1 MAMKKAYW
9 LLLLAP
15 LFWRA
20 DGQVSSG
27 LSKSADS
34 RDFGKSVQPFFAQN
48 CYSCHNAKLKTSGL
62 NLEAYVSATSATQD
76 REEFE
81 KILRRLQTGEMPPK
95 GRPRPNDAELKAVT
109 SWIQGE
115 FDLADR
121 MARPEAPR
129 VLVRRLNRA
138 EYNNTVHDL
147 LGVDDN
153 PADAFPPDDSAYG
166 FDNIAQALSIS
177 PPLMEKYLA
186 TAERVARVA
195 VFGPPLK
202 TETAIFV
209 PPVPRRMEFTNR
221 LQVQPPAYYPMTDY
235 DETGLSQ
242 LGSFHQKYQFPADG
256 EYLIRIVGAGFR
268 PNGSDP
274 GQMTVWLDGKLIQT
288 FSVDV
293 DVEQSG

>member
-1 MAMKKAYW
+1 MLTCSERDLTLREIAVKKVYW

-15 LFWRA
+15 LLSRA
-20 DGQVSSG
+20 DGQVSTVS
-27 LSKSADS
+27 SKNVDPA
-34 RDFGKSVQPFFAQN
+34 DFGKSVQPFFAKN

-62 NLEAYVSATSATQD
+62 NLEAYVSATSATHD

-81 KILRRLQTGEMPPK
+81 KILRRLQAGEMPPK
-95 GRPRPNDAELKAVT
+95 GIPRPNDAELKAVT

-121 MARPEAPR
+121 MSRPEAPR
-129 VLVRRLNRA
+129 ILVRRLNRA

-186 TAERVARVA
+186 TAERVARAA
-195 VFGPPLK
+195 VFGPQLK
-202 TETAIFV
+202 TTTAVFL
-209 PPVPRRMEFTNR
+209 PTVPRRMEFTNR
-221 LQVQPPAYYPMTDY
+221 LRVEPPAYYSMADLTR
-235 DETGLSQ
+235 
-242 LGSFHQKYQFPADG
+242 LGSHSPDRF
-256 EYLIRIVGAGFR
+256 I
-268 PNGSDP
+268 
-274 GQMTVWLDGKLIQT
+274 
-288 FSVDV
+288 
-293 DVEQSG
+293 